1 MKKVI
6 LLLLFNFTILNAY
19 TLILKDNSIVKGE
32 LIKVNNNYTL
42 LFINGEETI
51 VLNSL
56 VKKRFFTPAELERNK
71 QTINDEEIYG
81 IKSITQ
87 IENNKIQH
95 KDNTN
100 TSKLNVYANVDLATQ
115 ITAITNLTYLSSG
128 VYNLNYL
135 IALGLDYSD
144 YFIGESRYTFGGILH
159 TTRTFTYGSYDGNL
173 LYARLEYPF
182 DYKNPN
188 NYVGIEINSFF
199 PNTLVFTDGPFTN
212 LIPKSQVGL
221 AVYERK
227 YYNNIFF
234 ESGIR
239 YLSFL
244 AEGKHTTDDVN
255 VNFTTFGLYFLAG
268 MSF

>member
-1 MKKVI
+1 MNKVV
-6 LLLLFNFTILNAY
+6 LLLLLNFTILNAY

-71 QTINDEEIYG
+71 RTINDKENYE

-87 IENNKIQH
+87 TENTKIQH
-95 KDNTN
+95 KFN
-100 TSKLNVYANVDLATQ
+100 TSILNVYANVDLSTQ
-115 ITAITNLTYLSSG
+115 ITAITNLPYLSSG
-128 VYNLNYL
+128 VYNLKYF

-144 YFIGESRYTFGGILH
+144 YFIGESRYTLGGILH

-188 NYVGIEINSFF
+188 NYIGIEINSFF
-199 PNTLVFTDGPFTN
+199 PNTIFFTDGPFTN

-227 YYNNIFF
+227 YYQNIFL

-239 YLSFL
+239 FLSFL
-244 AEGKHTTDDVN
+244 AAGKHTTDNVN
-255 VNFTTFGLYFLAG
+255 VNFTTLGFYFLVG